1 MMASLSV
8 PLAVLAY
15 TLLSTGL
22 VLQKKGIG
30 WIGTRGKKDTRFY
43 RDLFTWVAGFGLMNL
58 YIVPNAAAL
67 RFLAPHIVAAMAGW
81 GVIVLVALSS
91 IILKERVR
99 VSDISSTA
107 IIVAAIVALNL
118 LERTE
123 TNAAIRTTLMVAAAV
138 IPLLI
143 GAAAALR
150 MLSPGIRSLLFA
162 WASGLSTG
170 MIIVTVK
177 ALVAAHGFEIAL
189 YFDSPYLYL
198 YLVFSLTAFIT
209 LQASYRLGD
218 MMAVGPVQYTA
229 AILYPVLCSVAVF
242 GNHLHFLQWAS
253 LFLLVAAVTGI
264 LRRRDRREGTYP
276 LHSRDRMT

>member
-1 MMASLSV
+1 MLESLSV

-30 WIGTRGKKDTRFY
+30 WIGTKGEKDGHFY
-43 RDLFTWVAGFGLMNL
+43 RDLFTWISGFGLMNL

-91 IILKERVR
+91 RLLKERIYR
-99 VSDISSTA
+99 SDAVYTA
-107 IIVAAIVALNL
+107 LIVAAIILLNL

-123 TNAAIRTTLMVAAAV
+123 TEAAIRTSFMAAAAAF
-138 IPLLI
+138 PLLI

-150 MLSPGIRSLLFA
+150 VFRPGIRSILFA

-170 MIIVTVK
+170 MIIVTMK
-177 ALVAAHGFEIAL
+177 GLVAAYGFEIPA
-189 YFDSPYLYL
+189 YFSSPYLYL
-198 YLVFSLTAFIT
+198 YLIFSLVAFIT

-229 AILYPVLCSVAVF
+229 AIFYPVLCSVAIF
-242 GNHLHFLQWAS
+242 GNRLHLLQWAS
-253 LFLLVAAVTGI
+253 LLWLAAAVIGI
-264 LRRRDRREGTYP
+264 LSRRSSCWTDAQFDR
-276 LHSRDRMT
+276 